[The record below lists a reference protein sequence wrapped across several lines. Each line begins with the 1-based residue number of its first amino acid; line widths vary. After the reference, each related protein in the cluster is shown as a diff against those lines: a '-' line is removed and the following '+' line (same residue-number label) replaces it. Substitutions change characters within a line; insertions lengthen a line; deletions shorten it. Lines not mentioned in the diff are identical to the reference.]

1 MEWLSCLKNAI
12 SFIEENLEND
22 IDVVAVA
29 KTVFVSPFYLQ
40 KGFRI
45 VTGYSIGE
53 YIRYRRLY
61 KAALDIADSGEKIID
76 VALRYGYDTPEGFTK
91 AFSRFHGNTPAAI
104 RKNRALI
111 RPFLPLNIKIDI
123 TGGNKM
129 DYVVSPMWGM
139 KLIGFEREF
148 SYETAY
154 DEIPKFWDEICE
166 EYCNH
171 SIYAGLPPRNA
182 KEQAII
188 DNCIGEYGVCID
200 DIGGGKFRYLVAG
213 RYTGGE
219 VPEGMSLV
227 ELPAGDWLKVKCKG
241 PVPETLQAVNTE
253 LFKEWLP
260 GNSEYE
266 IAGGYNIEWY
276 SCDGEKTDADYES
289 GIWVPIKRK

>member
-1 MEWLSCLKNAI
+1 MEWLSCLKNAVN
-12 SFIEENLEND
+12 FIEENLEND

-111 RPFLPLNIKIDI
+111 KPFLPLNIKIEI

-129 DYVVSPMWGM
+129 DYVISPMWGM

-171 SIYAGLPPRNA
+171 SIYVGLPPRNA

-241 PVPETLQAVNTE
+241 PVPETLQAINTE

-260 GNSEYE
+260 GNSEFE

>member
-1 MEWLSCLKNAI
+1 MEWLSCLKNAVN
-12 SFIEENLEND
+12 FIEENLEND

-111 RPFLPLNIKIDI
+111 KPFLPLNIKIEI

-129 DYVVSPMWGM
+129 DS
-139 KLIGFEREF
+139 
-148 SYETAY
+148 
-154 DEIPKFWDEICE
+154 
-166 EYCNH
+166 
-171 SIYAGLPPRNA
+171 
-182 KEQAII
+182 
-188 DNCIGEYGVCID
+188 
-200 DIGGGKFRYLVAG
+200 
-213 RYTGGE
+213 
-219 VPEGMSLV
+219 
-227 ELPAGDWLKVKCKG
+227 
-241 PVPETLQAVNTE
+241 
-253 LFKEWLP
+253 
-260 GNSEYE
+260 
-266 IAGGYNIEWY
+266 
-276 SCDGEKTDADYES
+276 
-289 GIWVPIKRK
+289 